1 MADFFYT
8 QYNLSYLMLVPISKI
23 LGEVVLEKSSTK
35 ISICITLESERWK
48 KENIEKEGKIKSKH
62 LSFVCSNPLGCTHCV
77 YKI

>member
-8 QYNLSYLMLVPISKI
+8 QYKLSYLMFVPNFKI
-23 LGEVVLEKSSTK
+23 LGEVVLEKPLTK

-48 KENIEKEGKIKSKH
+48 KENIEKEGRIKSQH
-62 LSFVCSNPLGCTHCV
+62 LSFVSSNPLGCPHCV